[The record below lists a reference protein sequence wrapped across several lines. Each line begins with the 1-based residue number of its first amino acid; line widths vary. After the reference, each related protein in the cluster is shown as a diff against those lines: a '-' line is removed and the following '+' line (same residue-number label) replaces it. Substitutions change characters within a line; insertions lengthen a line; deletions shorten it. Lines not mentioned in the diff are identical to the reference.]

1 MNRPPPALV
10 NERPRRSAERFQN
23 CWKISDKYYIR
34 FSMKNQLLIRTLRK
48 WENVP
53 LYIEGKISAAK
64 EGRPQRGDRKALA
77 FLSGAGHRT
86 PRLPGNLVE
95 VQAPSGYVLFQP
107 ASPPFQRE
115 GMCAALDYVWENAF
129 QPTPSAERM
138 TAAKLLKNHLKFQ
151 SIPSAGRVTEK
162 PDIHRHYHN
171 IYFNPRPLFWRGR
184 PAAGS

>member
-1 MNRPPPALV
+1 
-10 NERPRRSAERFQN
+10 
-23 CWKISDKYYIR
+23 
-34 FSMKNQLLIRTLRK
+34 MKNQLLIQTLRK
-48 WENVP
+48 WKNVP

-129 QPTPSAERM
+129 QPTPSA
-138 TAAKLLKNHLKFQ
+138 
-151 SIPSAGRVTEK
+151 GRVTEK
-162 PDIHRHYHN
+162 PDVHRHYHN
-171 IYFNPRPLFWRGR
+171 IYFHPRPLFWRGR
-184 PAAGS
+184 PAASS